1 MTSRK
6 CSLEKAEKGSLQ
18 TFKKDDGRAGR
29 GGMPV
34 IPALGRP
41 RQKGGKFE
49 LGLGYIKVFFLDWCV
64 GGTEVADGR

>member
-1 MTSRK
+1 MSLMTSRK

-41 RQKGGKFE
+41 KQKGGKFE
-49 LGLGYIKVFFLDWCV
+49 LGLGYRKVFFFFFF
-64 GGTEVADGR
+64 